1 MRPAL
6 RVSYFVTHRA
16 TRRTT
21 ALAAGLLAAV
31 LAATT
36 AAPAAAEPVQ
46 PEPGAPW
53 FGPELDWETDD
64 ALAFADRLGS
74 RVSLLSRPLAYPL
87 DSAAWVEL
95 RDLAGQSADLGAVSV
110 VSLFPEVPLE
120 RLTRADA
127 QVLARELAE
136 LSDRL
141 GSRWLV
147 RFAPE
152 MNGTW
157 YAWGQRPRAYKEA
170 FRTVATEVHAAT
182 DEASMVWAPN
192 YGAGYPF
199 GGALGRVEQ
208 APRTR
213 AEQRELDTNYN
224 QRLDPRDDPYLAYYP
239 GDRHVDWVGLSMFRF
254 GVDAQ
259 LGTNTLPGPREVE
272 QRLRDEYGYADDLE
286 RPSFYQRFA
295 EGRDQPML
303 IATSA
308 LYNPG
313 DSGPSPLEI
322 KQSWWSQLVEA
333 AADRPLVGAISWLE
347 LDRVEPE
354 VGERVE
360 WGATGRPAVAA
371 AMRADL
377 LDSAIDLGPV
387 IEVDGGLD
395 PDLVT
400 PEDDGAAEEP
410 DATETEAPADGGEEP
425 SGDATSGVSADTDEA
440 PPGTRQ
446 TTAEQL
452 GLGEHALAG
461 AAVGA
466 AAGAVAVMLAFLVAW
481 RQRRRRMRPPWL

>member
-1 MRPAL
+1 MRPA
-6 RVSYFVTHRA
+6 HRL

-21 ALAAGLLAAV
+21 ALVAGLLAAT
-31 LAATT
+31 LTAT
-36 AAPAAAEPVQ
+36 AASAALAAEPVQ

-53 FGPELDWETDD
+53 FGPELDWEVDD
-64 ALAFADRLGS
+64 GLAFADRLGS
-74 RVSLLSRPLAYPL
+74 RVSLLSRPLTYPL

-110 VSLFPEVPLE
+110 VSLYPEVPLD

-157 YAWGQRPRAYKEA
+157 YSWGQRPRAYKQA
-170 FRTVATEVHAAT
+170 FRTVATEVHAAAG
-182 DEASMVWAPN
+182 DQASMVWAPN

-208 APRTR
+208 TPRSR
-213 AEQRELDTNYN
+213 VEQRELDTNYN

-239 GDRHVDWVGLSMFRF
+239 GDRHVDWVGLSMYRF

-272 QRLRDEYGYADDLE
+272 QRLRDEYGYGDDLG
-286 RPSFYQRFA
+286 RPSFYERFA

-303 IATSA
+303 ISTSA

-322 KQSWWSQLVEA
+322 KQSWWRQLVGA
-333 AADRPLVGAISWLE
+333 AAERPLVGAIAWLE
-347 LDRVEPE
+347 LARVEPE

-387 IEVDGGLD
+387 IEVDGRLD
-395 PDLVT
+395 PELT
-400 PEDDGAAEEP
+400 APEPEDAEEP
-410 DATETEAPADGGEEP
+410 TTDGTGAGEEAPSDG
-425 SGDATSGVSADTDEA
+425 STSGVSADTDEA
-440 PPGTRQ
+440 PPGTQQ

-452 GLGEHALAG
+452 GLGDDALAG

-466 AAGAVAVMLAFLVAW
+466 AAGAVAVMLAFFVAW